1 MSDQDAE
8 KSFEPSQKRLDEARK
23 RGDVPSSVDLSTAA
37 VYGAL
42 GLGFT
47 LLGPAA
53 IDRLGAVAA
62 SMIAQSDQLSQSWL
76 RAGQAPTLG
85 ALAGFG
91 APVLALMMLPLVAAI
106 AVTAVQRG
114 VTFAPDRI
122 VPNWSRI
129 SPLAGLGQKF
139 GADGLFA
146 FANGLFK
153 LMVICA
159 LVAGLVPRYGD
170 QVIQSLRYSAGQTF
184 VFLLQILVHLVFLAF
199 LTSLVFG
206 TLDYGWQW
214 LQHRRRNRMTRQEMV
229 DEHKES
235 EGDPH
240 TKGQRQQKGREIAM
254 AQMLQ
259 DVVKADVVLV
269 NPTHYAVALKWRRGD
284 RTAPVCVAKGVDDVA
299 TRIRA
304 KAAEAGVLVH
314 RDPPTARAIYA
325 TVEIGQPIRPEH
337 YKSVAAAIRFAEAM
351 RKRAKGMAPR

>member
-1 MSDQDAE
+1 MSEQDSE

-23 RGDVPSSVDLSTAA
+23 RGDVPSSADLSTAA

-42 GLGFT
+42 AMGLT
-47 LLGPAA
+47 LFGPAA
-53 IDRLGAVAA
+53 IEQIGTAA
-62 SMIAQSDQLSQSWL
+62 AGLMAQSDQLSQSWVQ
-76 RAGQAPTLG
+76 AGRAPTLG
-85 ALAGFG
+85 VLASFG
-91 APVLALMMLPLVAAI
+91 APVLALLMVPLMAAF

-114 VTFAPDRI
+114 VRFSPDRI
-122 VPNWSRI
+122 VPKWSRI
-129 SPLAGLGQKF
+129 SPVAGLGQKF

-146 FANGLFK
+146 FGKGLLK
-153 LMVICA
+153 LVVICA

-170 QVIQSLRYSAGQTF
+170 QVLQSLRYSAGQTAIL
-184 VFLLQILVHLVFLAF
+184 LLQILVQLVFLAF
-199 LTSLVFG
+199 LATLVFG
-206 TLDYGWQW
+206 GLDYGWQW

-240 TKGQRQQKGREIAM
+240 TKGQRQQKGRQIAM

-259 DVVKADVVLV
+259 DVAKADVVLV

-284 RTAPVCVAKGVDDVA
+284 RAAPICVAKGVDDVA
-299 TRIRA
+299 ARIRA
-304 KAAEAGVLVH
+304 KAAEAGVPVH

-325 TVEIGQPIRPEH
+325 TVDIGQPIRPDH

-351 RKRAKGMAPR
+351 RKRAKGMAR

>member
-1 MSDQDAE
+1 MTEHDGE

-23 RGDVPSSVDLSTAA
+23 RGDVPSSADLPTAA
-37 VYGAL
+37 VYGAFAL
-42 GLGFT
+42 GLT

-53 IDRLGAVAA
+53 IDQLGTVAA
-62 SMIAQSDQLSQSWL
+62 GLIAQSDQLSQSWV
-76 RAGQAPTLG
+76 RAGRAPTLG

-91 APVLALMMLPLVAAI
+91 APVLGLLVLPLVAAF
-106 AVTAVQRG
+106 AVTAALRG
-114 VTFAPDRI
+114 VRFAPDRI
-122 VPNWSRI
+122 VPKWSRI

-146 FANGLFK
+146 FGKGLLK
-153 LMVICA
+153 LIVICT

-170 QVIQSLRYSAGQTF
+170 QVLQSLRYSAGQTA
-184 VFLLQILVHLVFLAF
+184 VLLLQTLVQLVFLAF
-199 LTSLVFG
+199 LATLVFG
-206 TLDYGWQW
+206 CVDYGWQW
-214 LQHRRRNRMTRQEMV
+214 LQHRRRNMMTRQEMV

-240 TKGQRQQKGREIAM
+240 TKGQRQQKRRQIAM

-259 DVVKADVVLV
+259 DVAKADVVLV

-284 RTAPVCVAKGVDDVA
+284 RAAPICVAKGIDDVA
-299 TRIRA
+299 ARIRA
-304 KAAEAGVLVH
+304 KAAEAGVPVH

-325 TVEIGQPIRPEH
+325 TVDIGQPIRPDH

-351 RKRAKGMAPR
+351 RKRAKGMEW